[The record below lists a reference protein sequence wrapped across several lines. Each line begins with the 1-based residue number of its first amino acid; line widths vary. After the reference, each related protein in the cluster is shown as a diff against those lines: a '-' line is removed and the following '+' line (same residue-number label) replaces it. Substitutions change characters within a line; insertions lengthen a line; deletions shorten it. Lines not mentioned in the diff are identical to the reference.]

1 MLLKQLLSNPYQVR
15 LNDHS
20 PFGDLTT
27 SISHTGVQKAIFGNA
42 YLFLRKH
49 VKDGRNR
56 AEIVVLLLVEQ
67 MYMNNLYHNA
77 FSIFFL
83 ANILNS
89 TYIE

>member
-1 MLLKQLLSNPYQVR
+1 MR

-27 SISHTGVQKAIFGNA
+27 PVGHTGVQKAIFGNA

-49 VKDGRNR
+49 IKDGRNR
-56 AEIVVLLLVEQ
+56 AEIVVLFLVEQ

-83 ANILNS
+83 TNIGNS